1 MNIETETL
9 NDDLTQIW
17 RTARKA
23 MNSADELWNIF
34 VNLVE
39 QETIDY
45 YVAKT
50 LRQSIKTEIKDAV
63 EFADKLS
70 ELCHT
75 LNRKLNEEEN
85 DV

>member
-9 NDDLTQIW
+9 NEDLIGIW

-23 MNSADELWNIF
+23 MNSADELWNIY

-39 QETIDY
+39 QKSIDY

-50 LRQSIKTEIKDAV
+50 LRQSLKTEIKDAV
-63 EFADKLS
+63 EYADKLS

-75 LNRKLNEEEN
+75 LNRKLK
-85 DV
+85 